1 MSSHPEIM
9 PDFLTL
15 EIVKSPS
22 YSDPFSC
29 YFHPLQKEK
38 SQIRNGVD
46 RWLRKKNPTLASLA
60 KERQAQTAARH
71 QIKNLSDGSMQT
83 LEPFDPL
90 GYSKTA
96 KRQENY
102 LLEAKAALG
111 DTPPATLRG
120 VYLRQPSTPRFNP
133 DSAVEQKS

>member
-1 MSSHPEIM
+1 
-9 PDFLTL
+9 
-15 EIVKSPS
+15 
-22 YSDPFSC
+22 
-29 YFHPLQKEK
+29 
-38 SQIRNGVD
+38 VD
-46 RWLRKKNPTLASLA
+46 RWPRKKNLTLASLA

-71 QIKNLSDGSMQT
+71 QIKNLSNSSMQT

-111 DTPPATLRG
+111 HSARLPYQASICASGRHREFNLFAFTLTRSNRAYYKRD
-120 VYLRQPSTPRFNP
+120 VSPRDRNRI
-133 DSAVEQKS
+133 Q